1 MDLASAV
8 IGLIAFASFIIPIAI
23 INRGQKK
30 RKENMVQSL
39 QKIALEHNSQISQHE
54 VCGDFAIGMAPTN
67 KMVFFFKKTRDQETT
82 QFLDLK
88 TIEKCMV
95 VNASRSFNNQKL
107 VDRLDLRFLPMT
119 KENKPIDFLLYD
131 AEVNMQMNGQLLC
144 ADQWS
149 KRINELIKSKH

>member
-1 MDLASAV
+1 MDLASAL

-39 QKIALEHNSQISQHE
+39 QKIALELNSQITQHE
-54 VCGDFAIGMAPTN
+54 VCGDFAIGMDPTN
-67 KMVFFFKKTRDQETT
+67 KMVFFFKKTRDQETA

-88 TIEKCMV
+88 IIEKSTVM
-95 VNASRSFNNQKL
+95 NASRAFNNQKL
-107 VDRLDLRFLPMT
+107 VDRLELRFLPIAKDKT
-119 KENKPIDFLLYD
+119 PVDFLFYD

>member
-1 MDLASAV
+1 MDLASAL

-39 QKIALEHNSQISQHE
+39 QKIALEYNSQITQHE
-54 VCGDFAIGMAPTN
+54 VCGDFAIGMDSTN
-67 KMVFFFKKTRDQETT
+67 KMVFFFKKTRDQETA